1 MAMPKSTQANS
12 DLPFGLQLFHVSWS
26 KTHLPILPVYIQRT
40 TSFDSSNKRNF
51 QSQKTHVFGLFVWT
65 SGSYIHVDHIL
76 RHCTKLVP
84 LLICWSFG
92 VWIIFSTS
100 AGFLLPAQSSL
111 HSIFSSSSGPHSK
124 IRSSASFTVSHSR
137 TVVLPQNV
145 MCTERSIIFRPKIQE
160 LIRVDVLD
168 GYHRVKEWMWDWSY
182 IQGPLLSFHLYIIYT
197 WTSDCVANTLFKQSF
212 CLFFCIL
219 RCLHSELF
227 LLINSLVVI

>member
-1 MAMPKSTQANS
+1 MAMPKSRQANS
-12 DLPFGLQLFHVSWS
+12 DLTFGLQLFQVSWS
-26 KTHLPILPVYIQRT
+26 KSHLPILPVYIQST

-51 QSQKTHVFGLFVWT
+51 QSQKTHVFGLCGRLGAT
-65 SGSYIHVDHIL
+65 STYITSYGTSPH
-76 RHCTKLVP
+76 
-84 LLICWSFG
+84 LLIIWSLHH
-92 VWIIFSTS
+92 IHTS
-100 AGFLLPAQSSL
+100 AGFLLAAQCSL

-168 GYHRVKEWMWDWSY
+168 EYHRAREWMWEWSY
-182 IQGPLLSFHLYIIYT
+182 IQGPLLSFHLYIIHT

-212 CLFFCIL
+212 CLFFFCIL
-219 RCLHSELF
+219 LHSELF
-227 LLINSLVVI
+227 LLINNLVVI